1 MDKKFLIIGG
11 GIFLAVVVIFG
22 IIANTP
28 VDSNSQSKKAKNEK
42 TEVLSPAEKIEVL
55 HFHVTKQCWTCITV
69 GQYVLETIKERF
81 PEEYKNGIIVFRD
94 VNGDLPEN
102 KELVMKYKAGN
113 LSLLINATVDGEE
126 NISEDV
132 TVWRL
137 VGNEMQFKNYF
148 EGKIKKLLG
157 R

>member
-11 GIFLAVVVIFG
+11 GLFLAVVVIFG

-28 VDSNSQSKKAKNEK
+28 VDSNSQSKTVKNEK

-55 HFHVTKQCWTCITV
+55 HFHTTKQCWTCITV

-81 PEEYKNGIIVFRD
+81 SEEYKNGIIVFRD

-113 LSLLINATVDGEE
+113 LSLLINATVGGEE

-137 VGNEMQFKNYF
+137 VSNEVQFKNYF